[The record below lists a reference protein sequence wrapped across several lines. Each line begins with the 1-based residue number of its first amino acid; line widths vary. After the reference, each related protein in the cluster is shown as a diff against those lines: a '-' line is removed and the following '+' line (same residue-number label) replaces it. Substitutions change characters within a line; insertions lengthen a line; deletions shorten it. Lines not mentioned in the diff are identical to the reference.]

1 MAENTTTRI
10 VEVQVNTSDAV
21 KLMAEYELQLEKS
34 RKAEQDLK
42 AAVKERGEA
51 SQEDRQQLA
60 ALKEQQKAYSSQI
73 RELSREVQNNIKTE
87 QLYKNTLKGLGA
99 ELSNAKDKLRGMQ
112 LGTAAYA
119 KQEKTVAALNQRM
132 KEAEQAYGVFSRDVG
147 NYEKAAKGL
156 RTQIRELTEQ
166 LVAMKM
172 AGQENSEQYREL
184 SARAAELNDA
194 MSDVNQQ
201 TRGLASDTANLDALM
216 QSAQGLSAAWGLYNS
231 VLGTTIKEDSEAAQV
246 MKNLQIAMTALASL
260 TTLKNTLQK
269 QSIVMQKASA
279 VATWA
284 QTKAEIART
293 AATAA
298 GTVATNAG
306 TAAVWKFTAALF
318 ANPIGVLIAAIIAA
332 VAAVYALV
340 KAFSWFNSSSEKAKA
355 NLKKQGEELDNLG
368 KKYDEHI
375 EKMKALGKNDEEVT
389 LAHLSLLK
397 DLANKRAAH
406 FEEAKRLYEED
417 SEEYKAAL
425 EAKNKADEDY
435 RVGLNDTANHLR
447 SLASSYNDEVLKKK
461 LGAVEYATLKANE
474 EFDNQR
480 QQLKKLRAEG
490 KITYDEMG
498 DLLQSMVNIRDKAI
512 KDATVEA
519 YEAAAEKRAQALKT
533 ELADIRAALDAEI
546 ALMADGAAKDLAT
559 ENERHNRK
567 IEDLRKRLETEK
579 NLTEAARAAINRMI
593 EAEEQQHTQNIGKLK
608 AAADMDRIKQEEQ
621 NIALRLAAVKR
632 GTDEEFS
639 LKMEQLQKQQEAEL
653 ASTELTEQQKAL
665 IVEKYNAERDALA
678 EQQKQIRIDRQADEI
693 VREYETRIGLM
704 QKFGAD
710 ELSILQE
717 QVAQKQAILDNLH
730 QVEGE
735 SNADFGARQLAAK
748 ADLTAAQTALDE
760 ALAAKEVEIE
770 QTKQAALANLKK
782 SAMELL
788 DELGESNKAFAIMSK
803 TITLAEIAVN
813 TGKAIAAGTAQAM
826 SVPFP
831 GNLVAIATTV
841 ATIMANITSA
851 IKTVKSAKFAA
862 GGYVDGPGTA
872 TSDSIPA
879 RLSAG
884 ESVNA
889 ALPTSMF
896 APIYSALNQ
905 LGGGAPIVATQ
916 SSNQIAGEEMLA
928 RAFAKGVSQLDMRV
942 GVDEITRVA
951 DRVKVVE
958 SLGDI

>member
-87 QLYKNTLKGLGA
+87 QLHKNTLKGLGA

-318 ANPIGVLIAAIIAA
+318 ANPIGVIIAAIIAA

-512 KDATVEA
+512 KDTTVEA

-533 ELADIRAALDAEI
+533 ELSDIRAALDAEI
-546 ALMADGAAKDLAT
+546 ALMADSAAKDLAT
-559 ENERHNRK
+559 ETERHNRK

-579 NLTEAARAAINRMI
+579 NLTEAARIAINRMI

-665 IVEKYNAERDALA
+665 IVEKYNAERDALSD
-678 EQQKQIRIDRQADEI
+678 EWINTNLQKQNDALRLEWENRINEAALQGQNTQQLQLQMRQA
-693 VREYETRIGLM
+693 
-704 QKFGAD
+704 
-710 ELSILQE
+710 ELDALQ
-717 QVAQKQAILDNLH
+717 QM
-730 QVEGE
+730 EGE
-735 SNADFGARQLAAK
+735 SDAAFKARQLAAQQ
-748 ADLTAAQTALDE
+748 AYVDA
-760 ALAAKEVEIE
+760 
-770 QTKQAALANLKK
+770 KQAINDYEVQVEQAKLESIEMVTNGL
-782 SAMELL
+782 SGLL